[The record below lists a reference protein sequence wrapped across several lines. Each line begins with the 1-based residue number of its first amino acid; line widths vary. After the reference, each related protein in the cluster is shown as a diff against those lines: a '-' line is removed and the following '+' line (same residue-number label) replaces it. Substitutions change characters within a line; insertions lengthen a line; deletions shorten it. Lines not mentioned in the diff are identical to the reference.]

1 MAEATIVEIER
12 TSEVTQTGEL
22 QDALRPVYT
31 LSPLSGTFRTDPIPQ
46 SDYSRDL
53 ARSRVQSQAE
63 ELLAEGT
70 DVDVT
75 FPSD

>member
-12 TSEVTQTGEL
+12 TSRVTQTGEL
-22 QDALRPVYT
+22 EDALRPVYT
-31 LSPLSGTFRTDPIPQ
+31 LSPLSGTFRTEPIPI
-46 SDYSRDL
+46 SDYSRDV

-70 DVDVT
+70 EVDVS